1 AKFIVLFYNGLM
13 DENFNSLAEEQK
25 EPGFIK
31 GPTEGGE
38 IEEKNRTEEVNN
50 NNIEDASDD
59 LHSSTEVDHPT
70 LEKLA
75 GKFQLIFVGQELT
88 AVMSRFE
95 LDVVSAARTP
105 QRARSKSEP
114 TQVGRL
120 PKTVVVKSLENV
132 NENLP
137 NDYITTSES
146 TDFSEI
152 SSPPTAT
159 SERKEI
165 VESFPSRVI
174 CGTQITFDDRHGLY
188 RHFKEQWRGQFATAT
203 VADSCCKG
211 YMWSGELPP
220 RNYSN
225 PTFSSKIFVGGVPWD
240 ISESALND
248 AFSPY
253 GACRVEWPS
262 KEGRSN
268 SSQRSRTKVTGY
280 VYIVFETERSVKL
293 LLQDCSQEFGSAG
306 EWYFKL
312 KARRNQSSEIRQ
324 VQVIPWVVSDSSYCD
339 DPSCHIDPKKTVFVG
354 ALHGMITAHVLFS
367 IMNELYGNVAFV
379 GIDTDK
385 YRYPIGSGR
394 VTFRAHSS
402 YFHAIESAFLEIRT
416 SKFCKKVQI
425 DPFLEDSWC
434 MVCCENPGPYFCR
447 DRTCFRY
454 YCVSCWQARHT
465 IEGKETTNHR
475 PLTRHAPRTGTP
487 RADDHSPRGELV
499 RSLPRSYLQSTGNV
513 TVAPLGGMAAV
524 TAVARGTVPRQQR
537 HAYQYMQLAPAYP
550 SAVYSP
556 TMIQPH
562 CRVGSSI
569 APGTP
574 VAGQSVTT
582 SPPFIHQRLY

>member
-1 AKFIVLFYNGLM
+1 M

-25 EPGFIK
+25 EPGF
-31 GPTEGGE
+31 TATLTNEQE
-38 IEEKNRTEEVNN
+38 TEEKSCAEEINN
-50 NNIEDASDD
+50 NVEDAIDF
-59 LHSSTEVDHPT
+59 LHSSQDIHHPS

-75 GKFQLIFVGQELT
+75 ELT

-95 LDVVSAARTP
+95 LDVVTAASP
-105 QRARSKSEP
+105 QRTRSKSEP
-114 TQVGRL
+114 TPMDRV
-120 PKTVVVKSLENV
+120 PKTVVVKSFESM

-137 NDYITTSES
+137 DNDITTSDS
-146 TDFSEI
+146 ADISEI
-152 SSPPTAT
+152 SSPPTAA
-159 SERKEI
+159 SERKET
-165 VESFPSRVI
+165 VETFPSHAI
-174 CGTQITFDDRHGLY
+174 CSTKYPYDSRHRLF
-188 RHFKEQWRGQFATAT
+188 RHLKEHWRGHLVTAT
-203 VADSCCKG
+203 VTDPCCKG

-240 ISESALND
+240 ISETALID

-262 KEGRSN
+262 KEGRSHTN
-268 SSQRSRTKVTGY
+268 QRNRTKVKYEVDKRHFVPFSVHSIKVTGY
-280 VYIVFETERSVKL
+280 VYIVFETERSVKS

-324 VQVIPWVVSDSSYCD
+324 VQVIPWVVSDSSYVD
-339 DPSCHIDPKKTVFVG
+339 DPTCPLDPKKTVFVG

-367 IMNELYGNVAFV
+367 IMNELYGSVVFV

-434 MVCCENPGPYFCR
+434 MVCNENPGPYFCR

-454 YCVSCWQARHT
+454 YCATCWQARHT
-465 IEGKETTNHR
+465 VKGKETTDHR
-475 PLTRHAPRTGTP
+475 PLMRHAPRSLTS
-487 RADDHSPRGELV
+487 RVDDYGSRGELGN
-499 RSLPRSYLQSTGNV
+499 SSPRCYVQPSSNMA
-513 TVAPLGGMAAV
+513 VAPLGGMAAV
-524 TAVARGTVPRQQR
+524 AAVARGTVPCQQR
-537 HAYQYMQLAPAYP
+537 HAYQYMQLAPGYP
-550 SAVYSP
+550 SGMYSP
-556 TMIQPH
+556 SLMQQR
-562 CRVGSSI
+562 CRVGSSVAA
-569 APGTP
+569 APL
-574 VAGQSVTT
+574 VAGQPVTT
-582 SPPFIHQRLY
+582 SPPFVHQRLY